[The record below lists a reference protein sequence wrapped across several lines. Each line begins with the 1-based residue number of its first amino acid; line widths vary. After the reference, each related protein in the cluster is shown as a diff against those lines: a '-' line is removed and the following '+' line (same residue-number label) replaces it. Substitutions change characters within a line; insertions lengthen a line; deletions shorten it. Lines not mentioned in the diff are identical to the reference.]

1 HMEKGLIICG
11 DDSHAE
17 IAMFA
22 TQLAEKT
29 GYPILADPLSN
40 IRSGHHDKTMVID
53 CYDTFLR
60 NEKLKETWKPDVL
73 IRFGGM
79 PVSKSLTQF
88 IKKQTKA
95 VHIVV
100 DESGQWRDPALV
112 ATEVVQ
118 ASDIEFC
125 KALIE
130 KMPVMKK
137 NDWSLMWQHIN
148 EKTKE

>member
-1 HMEKGLIICG
+1 
-11 DDSHAE
+11 
-17 IAMFA
+17 
-22 TQLAEKT
+22 
-29 GYPILADPLSN
+29 
-40 IRSGHHDKTMVID
+40 DKTLVID

-60 NEKLKETWKPDVL
+60 NELLKETWKPDVL

-79 PVSKSLTQF
+79 PVSKALTQF

-112 ATEVVQ
+112 ATEVEQ

-125 KALIE
+125 STLIE
-130 KMPVMKK
+130 KMLGVKK
-137 NDWSLMWQHIN
+137 NDWSQMWQ
-148 EKTKE
+148 

>member
-1 HMEKGLIICG
+1 
-11 DDSHAE
+11 
-17 IAMFA
+17 
-22 TQLAEKT
+22 
-29 GYPILADPLSN
+29 
-40 IRSGHHDKTMVID
+40 
-53 CYDTFLR
+53 
-60 NEKLKETWKPDVL
+60 
-73 IRFGGM
+73 
-79 PVSKSLTQF
+79 TQF

-125 KALIE
+125 KAVIE

-137 NDWSLMWQHIN
+137 NDWFVMWQHIN
-148 EKTKE
+148 EKTKETLREMETYETAFEGKVIT